1 MTGEQFR
8 KDVTDADIDRICGV
22 EISELMSRVVP
33 RAERGRGNSV
43 EAANSNDKQTPG
55 TDGSDFGRPETLN
68 AEMIEFLES
77 IVDKPNLTATQR
89 RDYLGESTGKF
100 EQRKK
105 LAIANG
111 FAEELA
117 INLGYATRGIVK
129 LLELTPKG
137 YGALG
142 KKVPAPR
149 PLNVSAEHWWYQ
161 RAYAAWAREQ
171 GHKAELEMRGTNAK
185 RADVGVLKNGKVLA
199 VEIALS
205 PNNEVR
211 NVVADLDGFDSV
223 LVACKNS
230 RVRAAI
236 EERLKVLTLE
246 QRSRVKLA
254 LLSDAGFIKSV
265 FRH

>member
-1 MTGEQFR
+1 MTDEQFR

-22 EISELMSRVVP
+22 EIAELMGRVVP
-33 RAERGRGNSV
+33 RADGGGGNSG
-43 EAANSNDKQTPG
+43 ETANGNDKQAPG
-55 TDGSDFGRPETLN
+55 TDGSDFGHPETLK
-68 AEMIEFLES
+68 AELIEFLES
-77 IVDKPNLTATQR
+77 IVDKPNLSVTQR

-111 FAEELA
+111 YAEELA
-117 INLGYATRGIVK
+117 INLGHATRGIVK

-137 YGALG
+137 HAALG
-142 KKVPAPR
+142 KKAPVQR
-149 PLNVSAEHWWYQ
+149 PRNVSAEHWWYQ

-171 GHKAELEMRGTNAK
+171 GFKAELEMRGTNGK
-185 RADVGVLKNGKVLA
+185 RADIGVVRDGKVLA

-230 RVRAAI
+230 RVRAAV
-236 EERLKVLTLE
+236 EARLKVLTLE